1 MPFAVDLWPLT
12 SSLASRPQQQQ
23 PTMAFGDFLHDK
35 CCFLCA
41 ENPKKA
47 ITYGWFTAIVSG
59 VAPTFVLLLAHS
71 RARVL
76 LPQALVLV
84 AFILACVVASAS
96 ASGSSNQALGFAAV
110 WTVLLL
116 IALSV
121 GGTLVMR
128 QVRAGSAWIAP
139 DNSVT
144 HPASPL
150 LCPRRCSC
158 AHSTRPR

>member
-1 MPFAVDLWPLT
+1 MSFAVDLWPLT
-12 SSLASRPQQQQ
+12 SSLASLLQQQVQ
-23 PTMAFGDFLHDK
+23 MAFVDSVQDK

-59 VAPTFVLLLAHS
+59 IAALFCAASGSLI
-71 RARVL
+71 RGFCCW
-76 LPQALVLV
+76 QALVLV

-128 QVRAGSAWIAP
+128 QVRSAPFCDCGSH
-139 DNSVT
+139 NSVT
-144 HPASPL
+144 HHAF
-150 LCPRRCSC
+150 CS
-158 AHSTRPR
+158 AAFAGHSTRPR